1 MPSSQS
7 ARRDNRT
14 ENDQGLMRAL
24 NLKEFYPSRSTNARK
39 GDFGRVVVCG
49 GSDRYAGCLAFNSL
63 AALRAGA
70 DLAIVVAP
78 RRAADIVAGYSPDLI
93 TVPCNSPYPDPNT
106 AIELLENADSLVL
119 GCGVTRNP
127 ESHRALVDIIQR
139 CKTPMVLDAEAL
151 HALAA
156 SPESIKGKKTLLSPN
171 AGEYQ
176 VLSGKPWPTTLDA
189 KRVAVETLARQY
201 STTVIVKGAPDLI
214 SDGEQTFEDLQG
226 SPYLTKGGYGDLLAG
241 AAGAHLARGRTP
253 FDAARV
259 AAFVVGRAG
268 ELAAGKFGEST
279 LASDV
284 LLFFSSVIRSD

>member
-1 MPSSQS
+1 MPSVPS
-7 ARRDNRT
+7 ALRANRT
-14 ENDQGLMRAL
+14 RNDQGSMRPL
-24 NLKEFYPSRSTNARK
+24 DLKEFYPSRSTNARK

-78 RRAADIVAGYSPDLI
+78 KRAADIVAGYSPDLI
-93 TVPCNSPYPDPNT
+93 TVPCTSAFPDPNT

-119 GCGVTRNP
+119 GCGVTRNS
-127 ESHRALVDIIQR
+127 ESHKALVDIVQR

-156 SPESIKGKKTLLSPN
+156 NPESIKGKKALLTPN

-176 VLSGKPWPTTLDA
+176 VLSRKPWPTTLDA
-189 KRVAVETLARQY
+189 QRDALETLARQY
-201 STTVIVKGAPDLI
+201 NATVIVKGAPDLI
-214 SDGEQTFEDLQG
+214 SDGDQTFEDLQG

-241 AAGAHLARGRTP
+241 VAGAHLARGRTP

-268 ELAAGKFGEST
+268 ELASGKFGEST

-284 LLFFSSVIRSD
+284 LSYFSSVVSG

>member
-1 MPSSQS
+1 MS
-7 ARRDNRT
+7 
-14 ENDQGLMRAL
+14 
-24 NLKEFYPSRSTNARK
+24 LKEFYPSRSGNVRK

-93 TVPCNSPYPDPNT
+93 TVPCDSSFPDPDT
-106 AIELLENADSLVL
+106 AIEALENADSLVI
-119 GCGVTRNP
+119 GCGVIRTP
-127 ESHRALVDIIQR
+127 ESHRALVEIVRR

-156 SPESIKGKKTLLSPN
+156 NSKAIKGKKVLLTPN

-176 VLSGKPWPTTLDA
+176 VLSGSLWPEPLDRKRAATKRLA
-189 KRVAVETLARQY
+189 KQY
-201 STTVIVKGAPDLI
+201 KATVIVKGAVDFI
-214 SDGEQTFEDLQG
+214 SDGEKIHLDTAG
-226 SPYLTKGGYGDLLAG
+226 SSYMTKGGYGDLVAGVAG
-241 AAGAHLARGRTP
+241 ALLARGQNP
-253 FDAARV
+253 FDAAR
-259 AAFVVGRAG
+259 AGAFIVGKAG
-268 ELAAGKFGEST
+268 ELASSKFGEST

-284 LLFFSSVIRSD
+284 LLYLSSVIRSR

>member
-1 MPSSQS
+1 MPSVPS
-7 ARRDNRT
+7 ALRANRT
-14 ENDQGLMRAL
+14 RDDQVSMRPL
-24 NLKEFYPSRSTNARK
+24 DLKEFYPSRSTNARK

-70 DLAIVVAP
+70 DLVIVVAP

-93 TVPCNSPYPDPNT
+93 TVPCNSPYPDSNI

-127 ESHRALVDIIQR
+127 ESHGALVDTIKR

-156 SPESIKGKKTLLSPN
+156 NPQSIKGKKALLTPN

-189 KRVAVETLARQY
+189 KRSALETLARKY
-201 STTVIVKGAPDLI
+201 NATVIVKGAPDLI
-214 SDGEQTFEDLQG
+214 SDGDQTFDDLQG

-241 AAGAHLARGRTP
+241 VAGAHLARGRTP

-284 LLFFSSVIRSD
+284 LLYFSSAIRSD

>member
-1 MPSSQS
+1 MPSVPS
-7 ARRDNRT
+7 ALRANRT
-14 ENDQGLMRAL
+14 RNDQGSMRPL
-24 NLKEFYPSRSTNARK
+24 NLKEFYPSRPTNARK
-39 GDFGRVVVCG
+39 GDFGRVIVCG

-63 AALRAGA
+63 AALRSGA

-93 TVPCNSPYPDPNT
+93 TVPCDSSFPDPNIT
-106 AIELLENADSLVL
+106 IELLENADALVV
-119 GCGVTRNP
+119 GCGVIRTP
-127 ESHRALVDIIQR
+127 ESHRALLDIIQR

-156 SPESIKGKKTLLSPN
+156 NAASIKGKQILLTPN

-176 VLSGKPWPTTLDA
+176 VLSGRPWPTTLDA
-189 KRVAVETLARQY
+189 KRGALETLARQY
-201 STTVIVKGAPDLI
+201 KATVIVKGAPDLI
-214 SDGEQTFEDLQG
+214 SDGNQTFEDLQG

-241 AAGAHLARGRTP
+241 VAGAHLARGRTP
-253 FDAARV
+253 FDAATV

-284 LLFFSSVIRSD
+284 LLYFSSAIRSD